1 MVRRLPLSCHKPT
14 CPTPFFFLT
23 PKRRRRR
30 RKTITPSRSLPRS
43 DVKRHLHA
51 LHLWTLF
58 RHGRPRS
65 CWGVRRRP
73 SSQDLSFFP
82 ALLRLTSE
90 RSWTQTAQSP
100 SLALSPRPFIPS
112 GNLIS
117 RPGPSPSA
125 PNPWS
130 GLPGAL
136 PFARLPSPFV
146 PSLCTVVCSVVGLPR
161 NGSQSLICPALLTG
175 YYKGRHVPHVQNHTP
190 PSQPLPVLTLSSKTL
205 PTASDLHE

>member
-1 MVRRLPLSCHKPT
+1 MSLSPSPSHGPPAASFLSQTYLPNSI
-14 CPTPFFFLT
+14 FFLT

-90 RSWTQTAQSP
+90 RSWTQPAQSP

-136 PFARLPSPFV
+136 PFARLPSPF
-146 PSLCTVVCSVVGLPR
+146 SLRAFSVYRRLLRGWPTKEWLPEPYL
-161 NGSQSLICPALLTG
+161 SSTG
-175 YYKGRHVPHVQNHTP
+175 YWILQRTP
-190 PSQPLPVLTLSSKTL
+190 RATRPKSHSTL
-205 PTASDLHE
+205 PTPSGFNFE